1 LAAIKCR
8 KIFKNILNWT
18 IKSGVG
24 SPKVR
29 HLRIA
34 QFTRKRKMDIALIN
48 QSDWIGA
55 NTINGV
61 AQNLYQ
67 KKSSYKHDAT
77 FITGPLQ

>member
-1 LAAIKCR
+1 
-8 KIFKNILNWT
+8 
-18 IKSGVG
+18 
-24 SPKVR
+24 
-29 HLRIA
+29 
-34 QFTRKRKMDIALIN
+34 MDIALIN